1 MNSTTILFAALVISA
16 VAGLG
21 LAIYWRVQVGK
32 TYDWYK
38 QLHTTIVQLRLTI
51 QNLTELYTLEL
62 DKLFTALYN
71 KKIFETREEFDMFVE
86 NIVNE
91 TVTEFN
97 QKHDVDLFTWA
108 EEQEQYDN
116 YEDE

>member
-1 MNSTTILFAALVISA
+1 
-16 VAGLG
+16 
-21 LAIYWRVQVGK
+21 
-32 TYDWYK
+32 
-38 QLHTTIVQLRLTI
+38 
-51 QNLTELYTLEL
+51 
-62 DKLFTALYN
+62 
-71 KKIFETREEFDMFVE
+71 MFVE